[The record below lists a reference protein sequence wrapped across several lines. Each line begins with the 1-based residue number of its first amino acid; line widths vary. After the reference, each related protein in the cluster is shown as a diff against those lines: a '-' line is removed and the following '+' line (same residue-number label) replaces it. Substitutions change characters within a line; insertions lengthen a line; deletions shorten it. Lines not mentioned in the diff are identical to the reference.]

1 MLQILIYRLVLALL
15 TLNQRQQHQLCQ
27 RKFHHWLSTRDHLP
41 AYLQHDITLN
51 AASAL
56 DECQQQSTARHRRQL
71 RAVIRSL
78 KPCGC

>member
-15 TLNQRQQHQLCQ
+15 ALNQRQQHQLCQ

-41 AYLQHDITLN
+41 AYLQ
-51 AASAL
+51 ASAL

>member
-1 MLQILIYRLVLALL
+1 MLQILIYRLVLTLL
-15 TLNQRQQHQLCQ
+15 QRQQHQLCQ

-41 AYLQHDITLN
+41 AYLQHDVALN
-51 AASAL
+51 AASTL

>member
-1 MLQILIYRLVLALL
+1 MFIFLKMVRLA
-15 TLNQRQQHQLCQ
+15 C
-27 RKFHHWLSTRDHLP
+27 WLSTRDHLP
-41 AYLQHDITLN
+41 AYLQHDVALN

-56 DECQQQSTARHRRQL
+56 DECQQQSTARHRLQL

>member
-15 TLNQRQQHQLCQ
+15 ALNQRQQHQLCQ
-27 RKFHHWLSTRDHLP
+27 RKFHHWLSTRDHL
-41 AYLQHDITLN
+41 QHDIALN